1 MQASSTMGWKNCE
14 LEIWKYPPVLPHFF
28 WWTFPLFP
36 LCSSRSS
43 LPSRQHQKLP
53 FSVNF
58 FALSTFLPSQL
69 FLFSF
74 FLSYMPS
81 VYMYYF
87 CLLPRTY
94 MFWHIWF
101 VFHHFI
107 GLAHFTCRNLNHL
120 PNLLLKSLIFWSL
133 VKIRPSTSAQEN
145 LKVWLTHQ
153 LTGVSDLCFVF
164 VSTNGTLNGGGISV
178 QGAMDHGA
186 VIWAVNLKKRT
197 NANFRP

>member
-69 FLFSF
+69 FLFFF
-74 FLSYMPS
+74 FLWH
-81 VYMYYF
+81 MYYF
-87 CLLPRTY
+87 CLLPL
-94 MFWHIWF
+94 
-101 VFHHFI
+101 
-107 GLAHFTCRNLNHL
+107 G
-120 PNLLLKSLIFWSL
+120 
-133 VKIRPSTSAQEN
+133 
-145 LKVWLTHQ
+145 
-153 LTGVSDLCFVF
+153 
-164 VSTNGTLNGGGISV
+164 GGGIDNFSLGDAMQSTPSV
-178 QGAMDHGA
+178 SSTVLSGPNKQGRRGHSSSRVQSIRYGGGG
-186 VIWAVNLKKRT
+186 VNLRLSGNWYLSSLLQGNRT
-197 NANFRP
+197 NRICEKKGVSQAVLSRCEDELMQLGSILQMNWEQLESFKALLIAG